1 MQHPAQRMTCSLGL
15 VCAMAFPAEIC
26 LGQDQRQTQI
36 QSELKAAQAAIEGL
50 RTEIA
55 QLRQDVMRLELERH
69 REILR
74 QTKAELESVHA
85 ERAQLAEL
93 EKAREQDLR
102 ELEALQVDRD
112 VTVAERSE
120 VEISRAEISFARA
133 KEIDR
138 LSEQARG
145 REDGLLLRQRTQ
157 EQFIQRLEEALKVT
171 GGKSQ

>member
-1 MQHPAQRMTCSLGL
+1 MVFQAQL
-15 VCAMAFPAEIC
+15 C

-36 QSELKAAQAAIEGL
+36 QSELAKAQAAIEGL

-102 ELEALQVDRD
+102 DLEALQVDRD

-120 VEISRAEISFARA
+120 VEISRVEITVARA

-157 EQFIQRLEEALKVT
+157 EQFIQRLEEALKET
-171 GGKSQ
+171 GGKTQ

>member
-1 MQHPAQRMTCSLGL
+1 MQHPAQRLTCSFGF
-15 VCAMAFPAEIC
+15 VCAMVFQAQIC
-26 LGQDQRQTQI
+26 QGQDQRQTQM
-36 QSELKAAQAAIEGL
+36 QTELVKAQAAIEGL